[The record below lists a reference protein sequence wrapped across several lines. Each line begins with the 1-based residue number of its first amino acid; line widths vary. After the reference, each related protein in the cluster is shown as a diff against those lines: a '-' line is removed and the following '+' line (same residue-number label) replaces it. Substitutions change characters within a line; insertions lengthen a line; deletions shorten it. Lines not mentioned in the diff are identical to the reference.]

1 MGVYCLHKSKINN
14 TASCRLQGSLQPTSQ
29 PTWWN
34 FGFGPW
40 KISEISNKSQKAH
53 VCALGSELVWNLLV
67 PPCYLK
73 WSMTN
78 INMEVVFTYPS
89 YMCGERMRDPH
100 TLTRF
105 AGAGRGMARHGE
117 GRGRTTFA
125 WMVRRNPAPRLV
137 GALLP
142 FVFGYLAFKLTRYGS
157 LICFLI
163 VQNRS
168 QLGSWALLYIRPIDL
183 HQNTF

>member
-1 MGVYCLHKSKINN
+1 
-14 TASCRLQGSLQPTSQ
+14 
-29 PTWWN
+29 
-34 FGFGPW
+34 
-40 KISEISNKSQKAH
+40 
-53 VCALGSELVWNLLV
+53 
-67 PPCYLK
+67 
-73 WSMTN
+73 
-78 INMEVVFTYPS
+78 MEVVFTYPS

-105 AGAGRGMARHGE
+105 ARAGHGKAWRRARAHDIRVNGS
-117 GRGRTTFA
+117 
-125 WMVRRNPAPRLV
+125 PKSAPRLV

-142 FVFGYLAFKLTRYGS
+142 FVFVYLAFKLTRYGS
-157 LICFLI
+157 LIGFLI

>member
-105 AGAGRGMARHGE
+105 ARAGHGKAWRRARAHDMRMNGPPKS
-117 GRGRTTFA
+117 GSSPCGCAVSFCSFSFWSFDLQSSKRT
-125 WMVRRNPAPRLV
+125 
-137 GALLP
+137 
-142 FVFGYLAFKLTRYGS
+142 
-157 LICFLI
+157 
-163 VQNRS
+163 RS
-168 QLGSWALLYIRPIDL
+168 AES
-183 HQNTF
+183 